1 MANKFKEKINKE
13 KEKNKKLAEIN
24 SNLNQDLIKMKEEN
38 SV

>member
-13 KEKNKKLAEIN
+13 KEKSKKLQEMN
-24 SNLNQDLIKMKEEN
+24 SSLNQELIKMKDEH